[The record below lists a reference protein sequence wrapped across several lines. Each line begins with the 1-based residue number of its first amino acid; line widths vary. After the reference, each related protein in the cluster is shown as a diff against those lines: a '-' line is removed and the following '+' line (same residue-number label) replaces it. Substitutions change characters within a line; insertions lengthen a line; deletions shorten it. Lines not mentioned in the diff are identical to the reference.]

1 MLCDR
6 FKEFAHETE
15 LIGQERVAAVN
26 DICDQLIAAGH
37 SDAATIAEWK
47 DGINEAWTDL
57 LELIDTRTQALAAS
71 WELHKFFHDCKE
83 TLLRIHVRFIVLSFI
98 LTGCLVSVAGQSSF
112 IEVIF
117 VYSSETKSCTRQS
130 TLKQADVLL

>member
-1 MLCDR
+1 MYLQMLCDR

-15 LIGQERVAAVN
+15 MIGQERVAAVN

-47 DGINEAWTDL
+47 DSINEAWTDL

-71 WELHKFFHDCKE
+71 WELQKFFHDCKE
-83 TLLRIHVRFIVLSFI
+83 TLLRIHVCIFCNFLYYYSKRVCNKVQS
-98 LTGCLVSVAGQSSF
+98 VSSG
-112 IEVIF
+112 
-117 VYSSETKSCTRQS
+117 R
-130 TLKQADVLL
+130 

>member
-1 MLCDR
+1 MLSDR

-15 LIGQERVAAVN
+15 MMGQERVAAVN

-37 SDAATIAEWK
+37 SDAAVIAEWK

-83 TLLRIHVRFIVLSFI
+83 TLLRIHVWFLDLLFLHLI
-98 LTGCLVSVAGQSSF
+98 LTVTSV
-112 IEVIF
+112 I
-117 VYSSETKSCTRQS
+117 
-130 TLKQADVLL
+130 LKHFANFM

>member
-1 MLCDR
+1 MKDCDLFRCCWQMLCDR

-83 TLLRIHVRFIVLSFI
+83 TLLRIHVRPVAHLQLVFTISTWRIDHHCVLS
-98 LTGCLVSVAGQSSF
+98 T
-112 IEVIF
+112 
-117 VYSSETKSCTRQS
+117 
-130 TLKQADVLL
+130 